1 MGSTLETVVFY
12 FLASF
17 IISMSIMT
25 VTTQRIVRSAT
36 YLLFV
41 LFGTA
46 GIYFLLG
53 YTFLGSVQIMVYAGG
68 IVVLYV
74 FSILLTSGEGA
85 RAEKLKRSRFLA
97 GLFTMVAGLAIIL
110 FITLKHNFLQTT
122 NLVPLEIN
130 IHTGMLIIDIY
141 PCSLHMEMVF
151 LMHTVLISDFT
162 SGYSS
167 FTKSYSLEFIPAD
180 PIYGGFVTTVSYFC
194 ASVSAV
200 CTNGSNPLSAAPREI

>member
-12 FLASF
+12 FLAAF
-17 IISMSIMT
+17 IIAMSIMT

-74 FSILLTSGEGA
+74 FSILLT
-85 RAEKLKRSRFLA
+85 
-97 GLFTMVAGLAIIL
+97 
-110 FITLKHNFLQTT
+110 TLKHNFLQTN
-122 NLVPLEIN
+122 NLAPQEIN
-130 IHTGMLIIDIY
+130 IHSIGHALLSSDKYGYILPFEAVSILLLACII
-141 PCSLHMEMVF
+141 
-151 LMHTVLISDFT
+151 
-162 SGYSS
+162 
-167 FTKSYSLEFIPAD
+167 
-180 PIYGGFVTTVSYFC
+180 GGIMI
-194 ASVSAV
+194 A
-200 CTNGSNPLSAAPREI
+200 RKR

>member
-12 FLASF
+12 FLAAF
-17 IISMSIMT
+17 IIAMSIMT

-74 FSILLTSGEGA
+74 FSILLTSGEGD
-85 RAEKLKRSRFLA
+85 RAEKAKRSKLLA
-97 GLFTMVAGLAIIL
+97 GLIISCRRLILPRTRSTFMLSGTLCLVA
-110 FITLKHNFLQTT
+110 T
-122 NLVPLEIN
+122 NTV
-130 IHTGMLIIDIY
+130 IY
-141 PCSLHMEMVF
+141 YLS
-151 LMHTVLISDFT
+151 
-162 SGYSS
+162 
-167 FTKSYSLEFIPAD
+167 K
-180 PIYGGFVTTVSYFC
+180 
-194 ASVSAV
+194 
-200 CTNGSNPLSAAPREI
+200 LSASCCWLVSSVVS